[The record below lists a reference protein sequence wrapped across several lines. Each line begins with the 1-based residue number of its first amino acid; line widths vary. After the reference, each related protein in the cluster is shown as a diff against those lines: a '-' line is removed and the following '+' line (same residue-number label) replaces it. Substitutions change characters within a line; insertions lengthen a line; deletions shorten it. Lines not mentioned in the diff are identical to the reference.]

1 MNERETEDTA
11 HSEITHPETA
21 HSEIAHSET
30 ALSEIAH
37 SETALSE
44 IAHPETAHSEISRSE
59 TAHSEPE
66 ETNGSDTGSLKT
78 VAYIGLFSALSFMLF
93 VLALGLGSSAGMVLW
108 SQVPEIRFVA
118 ARFLSQGKGNS
129 VLLWAW

>member
-1 MNERETEDTA
+1 MMNERETEDTA
-11 HSEITHPETA
+11 HSEIT
-21 HSEIAHSET
+21 
-30 ALSEIAH
+30 
-37 SETALSE
+37 
-44 IAHPETAHSEISRSE
+44 HPETAHSEISRSE

-78 VAYIGLFSALSFMLF
+78 VAYIGIFGALSFMLF

-108 SQVPEIRFVA
+108 SQVPDIRFVA

-129 VLLWAW
+129 VLL

>member
-11 HSEITHPETA
+11 LSEITR
-21 HSEIAHSET
+21 
-30 ALSEIAH
+30 
-37 SETALSE
+37 
-44 IAHPETAHSEISRSE
+44 PETAHSEISRSE

-66 ETNGSDTGSLKT
+66 ETSGADTGSLKT
-78 VAYIGLFSALSFMLF
+78 VAYIGLFGALSFILF

-108 SQVPEIRFVA
+108 SQVPQIRLVA

-129 VLLWAW
+129 VLV